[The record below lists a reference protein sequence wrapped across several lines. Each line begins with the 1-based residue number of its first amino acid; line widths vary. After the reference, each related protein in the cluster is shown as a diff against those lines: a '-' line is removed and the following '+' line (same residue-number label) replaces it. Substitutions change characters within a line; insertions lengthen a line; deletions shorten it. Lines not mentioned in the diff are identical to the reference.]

1 MIRVFEFVSS
11 FVGLVLLSPVI
22 LIITII
28 GLYETGSPFFIQT
41 RVGLHEQT
49 FRLIKFRTMKK
60 VTSDLPTHLVSKDMI
75 TKTGAFLRKTKLDEL
90 PQLINVLTGTM
101 SLVGPRPCLP
111 SQIDLIHERNARAV
125 FSIRPG
131 ITGIAQI
138 NNVDMSE
145 PKRLSRYDAIMVTS
159 MSYSLY
165 FYCLFATVFGKGQGD
180 AIR

>member
-1 MIRVFEFVSS
+1 MIRVFEFVASLI
-11 FVGLVLLSPVI
+11 GLVLLSPVI
-22 LIITII
+22 LVITII
-28 GLYETGSPFFIQT
+28 GFFETGSPFFIQT
-41 RVGLHEQT
+41 RVGKNERP
-49 FRLIKFRTMKK
+49 FRLVKFRTMKK
-60 VTSDLPTHLVSKDMI
+60 VTGDLPTHMVSRDMI
-75 TKTGAFLRKTKLDEL
+75 TTTGEFLRRTKLDEL
-90 PQLINVLTGTM
+90 PQLINVLFGTM

-111 SQIDLIHERNARAV
+111 SQIELIHERKARKV